1 MELTNVLMEVE
12 SGIKKRMDE
21 QTLSFLEEIESKIES
36 VRENEHSYNCNS

>member
-1 MELTNVLMEVE
+1 MEVE

-21 QTLSFLEEIESKIES
+21 QTLSFLEEIESKIEC